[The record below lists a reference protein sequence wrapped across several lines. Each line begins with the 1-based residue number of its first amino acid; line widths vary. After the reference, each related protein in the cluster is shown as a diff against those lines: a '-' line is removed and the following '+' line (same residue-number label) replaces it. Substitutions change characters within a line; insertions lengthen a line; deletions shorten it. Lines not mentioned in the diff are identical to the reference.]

1 MTSSVD
7 LKPTLDFLSQLAQH
21 NNKAWFD
28 EHRAVYET
36 AKSAFADFVDDLIRG
51 ISKFDDVGDLSAS
64 DCVFRIN
71 RDVRFSKDKSPYKTN
86 MGAHIAPGGRKSGKL
101 GYYVHLQPHDQSFVG
116 GGLHMPMP
124 PQLAKFR
131 QVIARDAS
139 AFKQI
144 TRSKSFVQ
152 TFGALSG
159 ERLSTAPQGYP
170 RDHPEIELLK
180 LKEVVAGQRMDDQAV
195 RSPDFTA
202 RTLKAFKVLTPFL
215 DYLNAVLH

>member
-1 MTSSVD
+1 MKSSVD
-7 LKPTLDFLSQLAQH
+7 LKPALDFLSQLEQN

-28 EHRAVYET
+28 AHRAAYE
-36 AKSAFADFVDDLIRG
+36 AARDAFADFVDDLIRG
-51 ISKFDDVGDLSAS
+51 ISAFDDLGDLSAK

-71 RDVRFSKDKSPYKTN
+71 RDVRFAKDKSPYKTN

-101 GYYVHLQPHDQSFVG
+101 GYYLHIEPHDKSFVG

-124 PQLAKFR
+124 PQLAAFR
-131 QVIARDAS
+131 KAIARDAS

-152 TFGALSG
+152 HFGTVSG

-170 RDHPEIELLK
+170 RDHAEIELLQ
-180 LKEVVAGQRMDDQAV
+180 LKEVVAGQRIPDASV
-195 RSPDFTA
+195 LSPDLA
-202 RTLKAFKVLTPFL
+202 AHALKAFKALKPFL
-215 DYLNAVLH
+215 DYLNSIM